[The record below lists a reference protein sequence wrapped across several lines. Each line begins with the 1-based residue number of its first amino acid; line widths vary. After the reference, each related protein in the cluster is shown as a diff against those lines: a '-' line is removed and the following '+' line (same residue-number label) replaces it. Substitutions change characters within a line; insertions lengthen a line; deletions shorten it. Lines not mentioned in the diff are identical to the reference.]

1 VTTAAWWCQKQ
12 PPRPMAAAM
21 VMAKAIK
28 MRIAFPSFLPS
39 TTEKRELLCGSC
51 MHHQTNRKLLP
62 RSHSIALRAPA
73 KMHSSLK
80 RQAYSEG
87 CIMGPIKMLDALVEE
102 HGPVV
107 AFLVPCLALVASFFF
122 LALLSG

>member
-1 VTTAAWWCQKQ
+1 
-12 PPRPMAAAM
+12 
-21 VMAKAIK
+21 
-28 MRIAFPSFLPS
+28 
-39 TTEKRELLCGSC
+39 
-51 MHHQTNRKLLP
+51 
-62 RSHSIALRAPA
+62 
-73 KMHSSLK
+73 MHSSLK